1 MTAVALE
8 VPQLIHDADHL
19 RTLLGIPFSDEQMA
33 AIQAPT
39 DRPSA
44 IIAGAGSGKTT
55 VMAARVVWLVG
66 HQGVLPG
73 SVLGLTFTNK
83 AASELAHRVRQALET
98 LAREA
103 GMPDLLERYGT
114 PTVSTYHA
122 YAGTLIAEYGLL
134 LGFEPDL
141 RITTDASRFQRA
153 FRAIASYPGSLVHAT
168 TSMPDLIGHVLGLD
182 GQMAEHLVSP
192 DDVRGFDAEWRVD
205 IERATVERRKVKLH
219 DELADATR
227 RRDELVT
234 LVERYR
240 AAKAEDG
247 VVDFSDQMERG
258 ARLALE
264 CPEVSQSQ
272 RGRFSV
278 VLLDEYQDT
287 SVAQRDMLRGLFSGD
302 VDDGLGH
309 CVTAVG
315 DPCQGIYGWRG
326 AAASNLTAF
335 LDDFPADPDR
345 IGASRET
352 EPSRGSLFH
361 LRVNRRSRAEILDVA
376 NRVAA
381 PYYAVTEVVR
391 PLVAAEG
398 TEGGTVRA
406 ALHETVADEIAWVV
420 DEVVATHD
428 GGTDADRDAAADHTD
443 ADRAAGSPPTPW
455 SEIAILVRTRTE
467 IPAIVAALRAR
478 GVPVE
483 VVGLSG
489 LLAQPEVTDVLSVLR
504 VLADQTANA
513 ALLRLLTGPRWR
525 IGPRDLALLG
535 RRAKQLV
542 GSVRELATSSLEE
555 ELERSVRGIDP
566 TEIVSLADAVES
578 PDDEGHRLPYSQE
591 ARARFAEVAR
601 LLRGLRRRATGSPAD
616 TARLAV
622 AVLGIDVELASTPGT
637 AARVAQDNV
646 TRLLD
651 VIADVVAT
659 DPSASLSAVLA
670 YLDAEETYNDGLEV
684 ASPSDSDAVKLLTVH
699 TAKGLEWDV
708 VLVPFLTADVFP
720 STRSRPAWPTVAHA
734 LPHDLRGDG
743 AELPVMAELS
753 RAGDKEFRAAMRADA
768 EMEEVRLGYVAFTRA
783 RRLLITSGSRW
794 SRTRKDPS
802 EPSPFLETVAT
813 WLRAQGD
820 DAELWTPEPEHDAD
834 NPLRGRVEAVV
845 WPVEPD
851 EDDLVRRR
859 EAAARVRAYVAE
871 PPELELLFE
880 PADATTPEAAQLARL
895 GELDE
900 EIDRLLAEAHDAR
913 GDTVAVP
920 LPPDLSTTSLMAM
933 RKDPEAFARSL
944 ARPLPRPPA
953 PAARFGTRF
962 HAWIEAHFGQQ
973 TLIGDDEL
981 PGRDETDIDD
991 EVELGELIRAF
1002 ESGPMGDRV
1011 PYAIEEPFTLRLG
1024 GQMVNGRIDAVYRTA
1039 TGFEVVDWK
1048 TNRTI
1053 SADPLQLAVYR
1064 LAWAEKQGV
1073 PLEEVT
1079 ASFHYVRLGETV
1091 SYEDLPDRAA
1101 LERLVRPEG
1110 A

>member
-1 MTAVALE
+1 MTATAEATATAVEL
-8 VPQLIHDADHL
+8 PQLIHDADHL
-19 RTLLGIPFSDEQMA
+19 RTVLGIPFSAEQMA

-66 HQGVLPG
+66 HDGVLPG
-73 SVLGLTFTNK
+73 AILGLTFTNK

-122 YAGTLIAEYGLL
+122 YAGTLITEYGLL
-134 LGFEPDL
+134 RGFEPDL
-141 RITTDASRFQRA
+141 RVTTDASRFQRA
-153 FRAIASYPGSLVHAT
+153 FRAIASYPGSLTHAS
-168 TSMPDLIGHVLGLD
+168 TSLPTVIGEVLALD
-182 GQMAEHLVSP
+182 GQMAEHLVTP
-192 DDVRGFDAEWRVD
+192 DEVRAFDAEMRVD
-205 IERATVERRKVKLH
+205 VERATAEMKPVKLH
-219 DELADATR
+219 GELVEVTR

-240 AAKAEDG
+240 AAKSEDG

-264 CPEVSQSQ
+264 CDEVSRSQ
-272 RGRFSV
+272 RERFSV

-287 SVAQRDMLRGLFSGD
+287 SVAQRDMLRGLFSGGSG
-302 VDDGLGH
+302 DGLGH

-345 IGASRET
+345 RGASRDDDAT
-352 EPSRGSLFH
+352 RGSLFH
-361 LRVNRRSRAEILDVA
+361 LLVNRRSRAEILEVA

-381 PYYAVTEVVR
+381 PYYQATEVVR
-391 PLVAAEG
+391 PLVAADG
-398 TEGGTVRA
+398 TDGGTVRA
-406 ALHETVADEIAWVV
+406 ALHESVADEV
-420 DEVVATHD
+420 DWIVDQVAGAHGD
-428 GGTDADRDAAADHTD
+428 GA
-443 ADRAAGSPPTPW
+443 TPW
-455 SEIAILVRTRTE
+455 SEIAVLVRTKTE
-467 IPAIVAALRAR
+467 VPTLVAALRAE

-489 LLAQPEVTDVLSVLR
+489 LLAQPEVSDVVSVLR
-504 VLADQTANA
+504 VLSDQTANA

-542 GSVRELATSSLEE
+542 GAMREAPSASLEE
-555 ELERSVRGIDP
+555 ELERSVRGTDP
-566 TEIVSLADAVES
+566 TEIVSLADAVDS
-578 PDDEGHRLPYSQE
+578 PDDEGHRLPYSDE
-591 ARARFAEVAR
+591 ARVRFAEVSR
-601 LLRGLRRRATGSPAD
+601 LLRGLRRRSSGSPAD

-622 AVLGIDVELASTPGT
+622 AALGIDVELAATPGT

-646 TRLLD
+646 SRLLD
-651 VIADVVAT
+651 VVADVVAT
-659 DPSASLSAVLA
+659 DPSAGLSAVLA
-670 YLDAEETYNDGLEV
+670 YLDAEEDYNGGLEV
-684 ASPSDSDAVKLLTVH
+684 ASPSDSDSVKLLTVH

-720 STRSRPAWPTVAHA
+720 STRSRPAWTKSASA

-743 AELPVMAELS
+743 AELPVVEELS
-753 RAGDKEFRAAMRADA
+753 NAGHKEFQAAMKADA
-768 EMEEVRLGYVAFTRA
+768 AMEEVRLAYVAFTRA
-783 RRLLITSGSRW
+783 RRLLIASGHRW

-802 EPSPFLETVAT
+802 EPSAYLETVAT
-813 WLRAQGD
+813 WLRSRGS
-820 DAELWTPEPEHDAD
+820 DAELWVPEPEHDAD
-834 NPLRGRVEAVV
+834 NPLRGRADAVV
-845 WPVEPD
+845 WPVEPPED
-851 EDDLVRRR
+851 ELVRRR
-859 EAAARVRAYVAE
+859 EAAALVRAYAADPPSDPQPMLIEVGDAE
-871 PPELELLFE
+871 SPEES
-880 PADATTPEAAQLARL
+880 AQLARL
-895 GELDE
+895 AEIDE
-900 EIDRLLAEAHDAR
+900 EVERLLTEAR
-913 GDTVAVP
+913 RTQSETLEVP
-920 LPPDLSTTSLMAM
+920 LPPNLSTTSLMAM
-933 RKDPEAFARSL
+933 RKDPAAFARSL

-981 PGRDETDIDD
+981 PGLRGHEIAD
-991 EVELGELIRAF
+991 EVELAELIRAF
-1002 ESGPMGDRV
+1002 ESGPMGDRT

-1024 GQMVNGRIDAVYRTA
+1024 GQLVSGRIDAVYRS
-1039 TGFEVVDWK
+1039 GDEFEIVDWK
-1048 TNRTI
+1048 TNRRPD
-1053 SADPLQLAVYR
+1053 ADPLQLAVYR
-1064 LAWAEKQGV
+1064 LAWAEKHGV
-1073 PLEEVT
+1073 PLERVKAT
-1079 ASFHYVRLGETV
+1079 FHYVRLGTSV
-1091 SYEDLPDRAA
+1091 TPPDLPDRAA
-1101 LERLVRPEG
+1101 LERLVQPIDGGVGSPRG
-1110 A
+1110 